1 MNIDIG
7 KYIDAIYEYNNS
19 IVDWSEIDIIKKE
32 INKILEKIQE
42 IITKFEDNSLCIDGV
57 DTTSALREYLST
69 IYDDYQKQQLEFIKI
84 TNKLKTIYSKVK
96 QG

>member
-1 MNIDIG
+1 MNIEIE

-32 INKILEKIQE
+32 MDKILEKVQE

-57 DTTSALREYLST
+57 DTTSNLREYLSK